1 MLDAEYFRTQ
11 LDQDIAAVGGEA
23 IVELRLLSRQSHR
36 LRAVARIAE
45 GYVVVEAFQSRAEDG
60 MRRDDS
66 AEQAF
71 GRQSSVEVERAT
83 VPFESIVDVVVT
95 PSTRPSASRIGF
107 PTR

>member
-23 IVELRLLSRQSHR
+23 IVELRLLSRQAHR
-36 LRAVARIAE
+36 LRAVTRVAE

-66 AEQAF
+66 AEQTF
-71 GRQSSVEVERAT
+71 GRKATGEVERAT

>member
-11 LDQDIAAVGGEA
+11 MDQDIAAVGGEA

-60 MRRDDS
+60 LRRDDS

-71 GRQSSVEVERAT
+71 GRQSVEVERAT

-95 PSTRPSASRIGF
+95 PSKRASTSRIGF
-107 PTR
+107 PIR